1 MRCDAP
7 WPHGLGLGQRDLSN
21 ELKPQLLELTS
32 ALMRSQEISEIDRLG
47 LVGSKISKDA
57 AMPRVHRRLELCPF
71 GFLFFTPPRNHS
83 VIGDWHIFGATYYG
97 CLRLGDGIISRVT
110 RKSLRNQCLAWL
122 VRCCEPAK
130 HHWYF
135 WRSWLRRLKRPI
147 RVVWGCLVPAETV
160 TLESCNML
168 YYKCPIKH
176 PEIMVQERA
185 AHTRPG
191 KRWQKAI
198 EAMAQSK

>member
-1 MRCDAP
+1 MSWSRNCWSWPLRWWGVRRFLKLIAWDWSDPRYPRMR
-7 WPHGLGLGQRDLSN
+7 R
-21 ELKPQLLELTS
+21 
-32 ALMRSQEISEIDRLG
+32 
-47 LVGSKISKDA
+47 
-57 AMPRVHRRLELCPF
+57 CPGYIVDWNF
-71 GFLFFTPPRNHS
+71 VPSVFLFFTPPRNHS

-147 RVVWGCLVPAETV
+147 RVVWGCVVPPEIV

-168 YYKCPIKH
+168 QYHVPWKTPRNHGSGESCTYP
-176 PEIMVQERA
+176 A
-185 AHTRPG
+185 
-191 KRWQKAI
+191 W
-198 EAMAQSK
+198 

>member
-71 GFLFFTPPRNHS
+71 GFFIFHTPKKPWCNR
-83 VIGDWHIFGATYYG
+83 GLTHIWGHLLWVLKAGGWDYIQGYQE
-97 CLRLGDGIISRVT
+97 VT
-110 RKSLRNQCLAWL
+110 SQPVPGVACSLL
-122 VRCCEPAK
+122 
-130 HHWYF
+130 
-135 WRSWLRRLKRPI
+135 
-147 RVVWGCLVPAETV
+147 
-160 TLESCNML
+160 
-168 YYKCPIKH
+168 
-176 PEIMVQERA
+176 
-185 AHTRPG
+185 
-191 KRWQKAI
+191 
-198 EAMAQSK
+198 

>member
-1 MRCDAP
+1 MSWSRNCWSWPLRWWGVRRFLKLIAWDWSDPRYPRMR
-7 WPHGLGLGQRDLSN
+7 R
-21 ELKPQLLELTS
+21 
-32 ALMRSQEISEIDRLG
+32 
-47 LVGSKISKDA
+47 
-57 AMPRVHRRLELCPF
+57 CPGYIVDWNF
-71 GFLFFTPPRNHS
+71 VPSVFLFFTPPRNHS